1 MSKLGILATAICVCT
16 ALPLVVRAQE
26 HTGHSESSAGD
37 GIPVSA
43 GQAAYAAISEIV
55 RILKSDPNTDWA
67 KVDIGALRQHLVEM
81 DDATMRAVTTERN
94 VPAGIEIDI
103 DGAGPAGA
111 AATRMATTHM
121 RILEQ
126 GSEYRASSAAVPG
139 GVRIT
144 ITARDPRNA
153 QVVDRI
159 RGLGFAGIMTEGEH
173 HARHHIALARGD
185 TGRYGTH

>member
-43 GQAAYAAISEIV
+43 GQAAYAAI
-55 RILKSDPNTDWA
+55 
-67 KVDIGALRQHLVEM
+67 RQHLVEM

-185 TGRYGTH
+185 TGRHGTH